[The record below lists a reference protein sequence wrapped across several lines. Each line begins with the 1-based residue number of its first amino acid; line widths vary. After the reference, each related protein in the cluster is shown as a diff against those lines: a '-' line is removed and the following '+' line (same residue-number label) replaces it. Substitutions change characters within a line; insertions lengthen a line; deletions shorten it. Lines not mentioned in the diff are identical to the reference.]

1 MAFTIEDLRKN
12 FVEENTKSEKKLT
25 NSTLKL
31 TEELNKLN
39 TTINEQNIQ
48 HKT

>member
-1 MAFTIEDLRKN
+1 MAFTIEDIRKI
-12 FVEENTKSEKKLT
+12 FVEENT

-39 TTINEQNIQ
+39 TTINEKNIQ